1 MDKKA
6 FLFKGIKPV
15 IAGLALLTMI
25 QGLTIISQAY
35 FLARAISSLFGGDL
49 FRDVINDLVFF
60 LLSLITRQL
69 LSVLKKNIAYHFAAG
84 TSREIREK
92 LLQKLFTLGPRFV
105 NEEGSGQTIT
115 LVMEG
120 TMKFRRYLELFY
132 PKMVSAAIIP
142 AMVCIVILL
151 ENSRSGIILILTL
164 PILIAFMI
172 LLGLA
177 AKSKADRQYE
187 SYHLLSNHFVDSLR
201 GLETLKYLG
210 LSKQHIEK
218 IALVSERYRKGT
230 MATLRVAFLSS
241 FALEFFTMLSIATV
255 AVFLGLGL
263 INGTMELEPALTI
276 LILAPEYFLPIREIG
291 ADYHSTLDGKN
302 AGKKVQDILNKER
315 IQHDQV
321 AIAEWGPTSTFSVH
335 DMSVEFLEDE
345 KYGLKD
351 IRFSVTGAKKIGIIG
366 ESGSG
371 KSTLI
376 DVLSG
381 FLTPTSGEFL
391 LNDKRLKDLSQLNWQ
406 GQLTYIPQHPYLF
419 HNTVMNNIRFYQP
432 KASEHEV
439 ESAAVKAGLL
449 EVIEGLPQ
457 GINSIVGEGG
467 QVLSGGQE
475 QRIALARAFLGARPV
490 LFFDE
495 PTAHLDIETEAELK
509 ETMLELFE
517 DKLVFFATHRLH
529 WMLDMDQIL
538 VLHKGKI
545 VETGTHEELI
555 AKQGT
560 YYRLVQKQLEGIV

>member
-6 FLFKGIKPV
+6 FSYKGLKPV
-15 IAGLALLTMI
+15 IAGLALLTVF

-35 FLARAISSLFGGDL
+35 FLAKAISSLFGGDL

-69 LSVLKKNIAYHFAAG
+69 LTVYKKNIAYHFAAN
-84 TSREIREK
+84 TSREVREN
-92 LLQKLFTLGPRFV
+92 LLQKLFALGPRFV
-105 NEEGSGQTIT
+105 KEEGTGQTVT

-132 PKMVSAAIIP
+132 PKMVNVAIIP
-142 AMVCIVILL
+142 AMICVVILL

-164 PILIAFMI
+164 PILVAFMI

-255 AVFLGLGL
+255 AVFLGIGL
-263 INGTMELEPALTI
+263 INGTMELQPALTI

-291 ADYHSTLDGKN
+291 ADYHATLDGKN
-302 AGKKVQDILNKER
+302 AGKKIREIQNKE
-315 IQHDQV
+315 IVQTDQV
-321 AIAEWGPTSTFSVH
+321 TIADWGPTSTFSVQ

-345 KYGLKD
+345 KYGLKN
-351 IRFSVTGAKKIGIIG
+351 INFSFTGAKKIGIIG

-381 FLTPTSGEFL
+381 FLSPSSGEFL
-391 LNDKRLKDLSQLNWQ
+391 LDDKRLNDLSQNNWQ

-419 HNTVMNNIRFYQP
+419 HNTVLDNIRFYQP
-432 KASEHEV
+432 EASENEV
-439 ESAAVKAGLL
+439 ESAALKAGLL
-449 EVIEGLPQ
+449 EVIKGLPQ

-490 LFFDE
+490 LLFDE

-517 DKLVFFATHRLH
+517 NKLVFFATHRLH
-529 WMLDMDQIL
+529 WMLDMDQIIVLQEGKL
-538 VLHKGKI
+538 VEI
-545 VETGTHEELI
+545 GTHEELF

-560 YYRLVQKQLEGIV
+560 YYRLVQKQMEGIS